1 MTRLLVLFLFLA
13 LLPTSYASA
22 AAAPA
27 SGGYTALVK
36 NFDTLC
42 KDSKKG
48 TLRENWLNLEEKFE
62 KLAERSKGDA
72 RIRAMYHTA
81 RCREELARRSAASGD
96 AAEAAKLFGRV
107 ASASPKHSLAPES
120 KYRQAALLAGPR
132 LNQTDEA
139 RAALAELKKRW
150 PKSQA
155 AKKGADLAGR
165 LERSASAAKTGASAS
180 GRSTSE
186 RTGSSSRRT
195 SSREEAVAS
204 TKSSGS
210 SSRRSSETGRKPR
223 TGGAS
228 RDVMEQ
234 LGLGIHT
241 IIIDA
246 GHGGKDPGTMHRK
259 LIEKKLALA
268 MAKSVG
274 AMLEKKGIRVIYT
287 RVGDTYPSLEARTR
301 MANASTADLFLSF
314 HYNANP
320 SSSVNGLEIYY
331 LSKARSADA
340 AAVAARENGIST
352 QKVSDLQFIV
362 TDLMLGSKLDESRA
376 LAQSLQRGIINR
388 VSRAGYKFNDNGV
401 RPAPFYVLVGAR
413 MPAVL
418 VEFGYLTN
426 PGDAAKISQAAFCKA
441 QAEGLVNGILSYREN
456 LAKMGAGM
464 R

>member
-13 LLPTSYASA
+13 LLPTSHASA

-27 SGGYTALVK
+27 GGYTALVK
-36 NFDTLC
+36 SFDTLC

-48 TLRENWLNLEEKFE
+48 AVRENWLNLEDKFE
-62 KLAERSKGDA
+62 KLASKSKGDA

-81 RCREELARRSAASGD
+81 RCREELARRSAAGGD

-107 ASASPKHSLAPES
+107 AAASPKHSLAPES

-132 LNQTDEA
+132 LNQTKEA
-139 RAALAELKKRW
+139 AAALAELQKRW

-165 LERSASAAKTGASAS
+165 LERSGSTAKTGASR
-180 GRSTSE
+180 RSTNE
-186 RTGSSSRRT
+186 RAGSSRRA
-195 SSREEAVAS
+195 SSGEEATAS
-204 TKSSGS
+204 KPSGS
-210 SSRRSSETGRKPR
+210 SSRQRSETGRKPR

-234 LGLGIHT
+234 LGLGINT
-241 IIIDA
+241 IIIDP
-246 GHGGKDPGTMHRK
+246 GHGGKDPGTTHRK

-320 SSSVNGLEIYY
+320 SSSVSGLEIYY

-388 VSRAGYKFNDNGV
+388 VARAGYKFNDNGV

-426 PGDAAKISQAAFCKA
+426 PGDATKISQAAFCKA

-456 LAKMGAGM
+456 LAKMGAGI

>member
-1 MTRLLVLFLFLA
+1 MTRLIVLFLFLT
-13 LLPTSYASA
+13 LLPASHASA

-48 TLRENWLNLEEKFE
+48 AARESWLNLEDKFE
-62 KLAERSKGDA
+62 KLATKSKGDA
-72 RIRAMYHTA
+72 RIRALYHTA
-81 RCREELARRSAASGD
+81 RCREELARRSASTGD
-96 AAEAAKLFGRV
+96 ATEAAKLFGQV

-132 LNQTDEA
+132 LNQTREA
-139 RAALAELKKRW
+139 LAALAELQKRW

-165 LERSASAAKTGASAS
+165 LERSGSAEKTGASGS
-180 GRSTSE
+180 RRSTSE
-186 RTGSSSRRT
+186 KTGASSRRT
-195 SSREEAVAS
+195 SSGEEATLS
-204 TKSSGS
+204 PKSSD
-210 SSRRSSETGRKPR
+210 SSRQRSETGRRPR
-223 TGGAS
+223 TGGTS
-228 RDVMEQ
+228 RDVVEQ
-234 LGLGIHT
+234 LGLGINT
-241 IIIDA
+241 IIIDP
-246 GHGGKDPGTMHRK
+246 GHGGKDPGTTHRK

-301 MANASTADLFLSF
+301 MANASTADLFISF

-320 SSSVNGLEIYY
+320 SASVSGLEIYY

-362 TDLMLGSKLDESRA
+362 TDLMLGSKLEESRS
-376 LAQSLQRGIINR
+376 LAESMRRGIINR
-388 VSRAGYKFNDNGV
+388 VSRVGYKFNDNGV

-426 PGDAAKISQAAFCKA
+426 PGDATKISQAAFCKA
-441 QAEGLVNGILSYREN
+441 QAEGVVNGILSCREN
-456 LAKMGAGM
+456 LAKMGAGI